1 MSGWFDRGDRVIMI
15 IIGSTCGVL
24 VHHVKGLKNYVRR
37 CYVRKKGKELA
48 LESGDVIVCYVGVT

>member
-1 MSGWFDRGDRVIMI
+1 MI
-15 IIGSTCGVL
+15 VTGSTCGVL
-24 VHHVKGLKNYVRR
+24 VRHVKGLKNYVRR